1 VVERLLAAGA
11 DAALTDRTGQTAG
24 DIARS
29 SGNADLAA
37 QLTVAP

>member
-1 VVERLLAAGA
+1 MGEL
-11 DAALTDRTGQTAG
+11 QTAG